1 MKYKYVR
8 EKGMNEGMRF
18 VTSGRSVER
27 KEPESPEEFMEGISG
42 YNTFKFVKRKPLAK
56 IKKAFS
62 KLEKYFYSFTKSIA
76 QEVIIR
82 LIMSLLAPYIVLVL
96 YLTLH

>member
-1 MKYKYVR
+1 MKFVH

-18 VTSGRSVER
+18 VISRRFVKR
-27 KEPESPEEFMEGISG
+27 KEPERLEEFMEGVSG

-82 LIMSLLAPYIVLVL
+82 LIVSLLAPYIVLVL
-96 YLTLH
+96 HLILH

>member
-1 MKYKYVR
+1 MRFVH

-18 VTSGRSVER
+18 VISQRFVKR
-27 KEPESPEEFMEGISG
+27 KEPESPEEFMEGVSG

-82 LIMSLLAPYIVLVL
+82 LIVSLLAPYIVLVL
-96 YLTLH
+96 HLILH